1 MKPQPSLLWLG
12 VVARFGYSA
21 GAGAAL
27 EVGAGAGAGAGG
39 ANGLGILV
47 GRPGMFGN

>member
-1 MKPQPSLLWLG
+1 MVEVYDL
-12 VVARFGYSA
+12 FDYSA

-39 ANGLGILV
+39 ANGLGRLA